1 MKYGF
6 LLTILFAFI
15 LSACGAL
22 LPPEAWMLTPPAISV
37 QITDGYCPSVEAQ
50 SGMTITWTNLDD
62 EDRLLII
69 VRADAQGVIMDS
81 GGTDLLQPGATFSIV
96 LTEAGDYTYYC
107 SLDRTGFGTIRVSA
121 P

>member
-15 LSACGAL
+15 LSACGV
-22 LPPEAWMLTPPAISV
+22 PPTPEAWMLTPPAISV
-37 QITDGYCPSVEAQ
+37 QITDGYCPSIEVQ
-50 SGMTITWTNLDD
+50 SGMTIAWTNLDN

-69 VRADAQGVIMDS
+69 ERVDEQGVIMDS

-107 SLDRTGFGTIRVSA
+107 SLDRTGFGAIHVSA

>member
-15 LSACGAL
+15 LSACDAS
-22 LPPEAWMLTPPAISV
+22 PTPEAWMLTPPAISV
-37 QITDGYCPSVEAQ
+37 QITEDYCPSVEVQ
-50 SGMTITWTNLDD
+50 SGLTIAWTNLDD

-69 VRADAQGVIMDS
+69 ERVDEQGVLTDS
-81 GGTDLLQPGATFSIV
+81 GGTDLLQPGATFSIA
-96 LTEAGDYTYYC
+96 LTDAGDYTYYC
-107 SLDRTGFGTIRVSA
+107 SLDRTEFGTIRVSA